1 MHILT
6 WTLVRYRLPVDAAL
20 IPFRRSVAGVGMGP
34 RALCSGAFVLTPLDF
49 ENLAMTVN
57 FGVESAL
64 PGNQVLGL
72 PQLSRRFLALQRV
85 ILSIYL
91 VLTDAVALAVAFRL
105 AYWIRF
111 ELQLT
116 VAPEVTGDPEDYMD
130 AGGRADP
137 AVAARVHAVQSL
149 RSALPAGGDRRISQG
164 LSCLHDGDDA
174 RDRRHVRISRV
185 RHRAGLADFPLD
197 AVVRVRRRQSLAGAP
212 GGLRLSPP
220 RVSGDAVSDRRDQ
233 SRGGQSRVLLV
244 RVGFVW
250 RLDGRVRHHESNGT
264 PGPLSR
270 PILGSTREIRRIVET
285 YGIEDL
291 IVAITGSSREELLTL
306 CEEVDSLPVQLR
318 VSSGVYELL
327 TTRVSVQTLGTVP
340 VMTVHKNRLERSEL
354 VIKTVLEVSLS
365 LLALLLLSPL
375 LLAIALLIKLDSR
388 GPMIYRRRVLGA
400 SGQQFDAF
408 KFRTM
413 HVNGDALLN
422 GQPQAAEELRTN
434 HKLKDDPRVTRVGR
448 WLRKFSLDELPQLVN
463 VLLGQMSLVGPRM
476 ITEPE
481 AAKYGRHRLNLLAV
495 KPGIT
500 GLWQVSGRSD
510 LSYEERVRIDMY
522 YVRNYSVW
530 LDLQILFIETIPAVL
545 RGRGAY

>member
-1 MHILT
+1 
-6 WTLVRYRLPVDAAL
+6 
-20 IPFRRSVAGVGMGP
+20 
-34 RALCSGAFVLTPLDF
+34 
-49 ENLAMTVN
+49 MTVN
-57 FGVESAL
+57 FGVENAL
-64 PGNQVLGL
+64 PGRQALGL

-91 VLTDAVALAVAFRL
+91 VLTDAFALAVAFRL

-116 VAPEVTGDPEDYMD
+116 VAPEVPGDPEDYLGLAVVLIPLWLLVFMLFNLYD
-130 AGGRADP
+130 RHSRLAGIAESAKVFHACTMATMLVIVGTFVLP
-137 AVAARVHAVQSL
+137 EFVIARVWLISL
-149 RSALPAGGDRRISQG
+149 WMLSFVFVAGNRLLARR
-164 LSCLHDGDDA
+164 
-174 RDRRHVRISRV
+174 
-185 RHRAGLADFPLD
+185 
-197 AVVRVRRRQSLAGAP
+197 VVYACRRRGYLVTPSVIVGTNQEAVSLASF
-212 GGLRLSPP
+212 LSEWDS
-220 RVSGDAVSDRRDQ
+220 SGVWM
-233 SRGGQSRVLLV
+233 
-244 RVGFVW
+244 VGFVTT
-250 RLDGRVRHHESNGT
+250 ESNGT

-285 YGIEDL
+285 HGIEDL
-291 IVAITGSSREELLTL
+291 IVAITGSSREELLSL
-306 CEEVDSLPVQLR
+306 CEEVDSLPVRLR

-340 VMTVHKNRLERSEL
+340 VMTVHKNRLDRGEY
-354 VIKTVLEVSLS
+354 VIKTVVEVSLS
-365 LLALLLLSPL
+365 VLGLVVLSPL
-375 LLAIALLIKLDSR
+375 LFAIAFMIKLDSR
-388 GPMIYRRRVLGA
+388 GPLIYRRRVLGA
-400 SGQQFDAF
+400 SGKQFDAF

-413 HVNGDALLN
+413 HVNGEALLSE
-422 GQPQAAEELRTN
+422 QPEAAAELRTN

-448 WLRKFSLDELPQLVN
+448 WLRKFSLDELPQLAN